1 MSVFGPRGCFGRTW
15 PRRFAEERREWY
27 ACMFMKEAFGTM
39 RLIAAQTWAV
49 LGEMAPWVLGGFAV
63 AGGLSLWLN
72 ARSVRKHFGGG
83 RVAAILKA
91 VGLGIPLPV
100 CSCGV
105 IPLGASLRKHGAGKG
120 ATAAFLM
127 STPQT
132 GVDSIA
138 VTFGLMGPLFALFR
152 PLAALVSG
160 VACGLA
166 VDVVDGD
173 GARSAGDGKENGE
186 EADGRPWWARAW
198 HNGFVVLP
206 RSVGGA
212 LLLGA
217 LVSAATMALVPENY
231 VAERISHPLAQMALT
246 LAFGIPVYVCSTAA
260 VPFAL
265 GLLAA
270 GLTPGAAMAFLVGGP
285 GVSASTLIAVWR
297 MMGAR
302 SAVVYAAVL
311 AVCAFGFG
319 LLVDALLPAGWAPP
333 GLRTA
338 VEHAHCEEGMDWTVH
353 AGAIALLATV
363 GWAKWGPRGKRAA
376 SPGAS
381 CGSG

>member
-1 MSVFGPRGCFGRTW
+1 MLVLCSWGGLGKRMP
-15 PRRFAEERREWY
+15 PRFAEGVGEWY
-27 ACMFMKEAFGTM
+27 GGIFMKAALETAGK
-39 RLIAAQTWAV
+39 IAAQAWAV

-63 AGGLSLWLN
+63 AGVLSLWLN
-72 ARSVRKHFGGG
+72 ARAVRKHFGGG
-83 RVAAILKA
+83 RIAGILKA

-138 VTFGLMGPLFALFR
+138 VTYGLMGPLFALFR

-160 VACGLA
+160 VACGFA
-166 VDVVDGD
+166 VEALDGAGPMPGEAEEDEGGEGD
-173 GARSAGDGKENGE
+173 GG
-186 EADGRPWWARAW
+186 PWWVRAW
-198 HNGFVVLP
+198 RSGFVVLP

-212 LLLGA
+212 LVLGA
-217 LVSAATMALVPENY
+217 LVSAAVMTLVPENY
-231 VAERISHPLAQMALT
+231 VAERISHPLAQMGLT
-246 LAFGIPVYVCSTAA
+246 LAFGIPVYICSTAA

-302 SAVVYAAVL
+302 SAAVYAGVL
-311 AVCAFGFG
+311 AVCAIGFG
-319 LLVDALLPAGWAPP
+319 WLVDGLLPAGWAPP

-338 VEHAHCEEGMDWTVH
+338 VEHAHCEEGMAWTVH
-353 AGAIALLATV
+353 AGAVALLATV
-363 GWAKWGPRGKRAA
+363 GWAKWGPRRKRAA
-376 SPGAS
+376 VSGTPRGPG
-381 CGSG
+381 